1 MEEALKG
8 KDRMI
13 FRLQETIKALE
24 KQRFIATSRI
34 KPEEAAD
41 CASLI
46 HELTQKL
53 KYK

>member
-13 FRLQETIKALE
+13 IRLQETIKALE
-24 KQRFIATSRI
+24 KQRFIGNSRI
-34 KPEEAAD
+34 NLGEAAD
-41 CASLI
+41 STSLI